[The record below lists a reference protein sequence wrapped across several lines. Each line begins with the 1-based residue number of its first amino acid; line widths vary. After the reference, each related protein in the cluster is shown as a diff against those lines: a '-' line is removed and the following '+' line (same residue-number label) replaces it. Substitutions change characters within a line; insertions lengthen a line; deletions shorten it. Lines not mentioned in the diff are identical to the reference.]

1 MSMKTL
7 TVIALAVAPCAF
19 AADATKP
26 ALPSKPVA
34 AFELKNKSSFVLP
47 DGTRS
52 PFRPIGWKGGPGV
65 VQPVVTAK
73 SATDGSAFRVTSI
86 LMGNPSLAVING
98 RSYEEGQQI
107 RFPKS
112 TTAKTNEPQLRAKLF
127 RIGDGV
133 VYIQVEDQMITVP
146 LKRGEFKDLQPEG
159 TLNMERE

>member
-7 TVIALAVAPCAF
+7 TIIAMAVAPCAL
-19 AADATKP
+19 ADTTKP

-34 AFELKNKSSFVLP
+34 AFQLKSKSSFALP
-47 DGTRS
+47 EGTRS
-52 PFRPIGWKGGPGV
+52 PFRPIGWKGGGA
-65 VQPVVTAK
+65 VQQVVTPK

-86 LMGNPSLAVING
+86 LLGNPSLAVINN

-107 RFPKS
+107 RFPRPQN
-112 TTAKTNEPQLRAKLF
+112 AKPNGPQIRAKLF

-146 LKRGEFKDLQPEG
+146 LKRGELKELQPDG
-159 TLNMERE
+159 ALNMERE